1 MARQRQILFTV
12 PRHSKFTKNGCDW
25 VITGYPQGKRIR
37 LWFKTEKEA
46 KKAANE
52 RNAEITATG
61 TQDQL
66 PYALRITA
74 LEGSRQLEDF
84 GKSLADAVSFYLAHL
99 KQKTASISV
108 AELVRR
114 YIIETDRRV
123 VANEITSRHA
133 ETIKWATSKLT
144 ARFGEIL
151 LSDLTGAEIK
161 AWVRSMDLATKTK
174 NRILDYNRQMF
185 SIAREWE
192 LLSVNPLTEISNFR
206 ARAGK
211 NGEDEIQILTVEE
224 LTGLL
229 THVDRRLVPYI
240 VIGAFAGLR
249 DAEIKKLDW
258 SEINLDKRH
267 IEVKTRKSKTAQRR
281 FVTISDNLLAWLEP
295 YAQAS
300 GPVIPLS
307 NAPGHVGEPSRKLVY
322 QLRKNARIAAGMITW
337 KPNALRHSFC
347 SYHYAMYEDAGRTA
361 AQAGHTSPATTFA
374 IYRELIKK
382 GKPEAERYWAIR
394 PETRK

>member
-192 LLSVNPLTEISNFR
+192 LLSVNPLTQISNFR

-211 NGEDEIQILTVEE
+211 NGEDEIQILAVEE

-258 SEINLDKRH
+258 TEINLDKRH

-322 QLRKNARIAAGMITW
+322 KLRKNARIAAGMNTW